1 MSINVVGAG
10 AGQTVAAGPM
20 SIRIMEDGRAR
31 WWPRRQALRTRSP
44 IRRPSGLDPKEV
56 AEVMARY
63 ATEVVHW

>member
-1 MSINVVGAG
+1 
-10 AGQTVAAGPM
+10 M

-56 AEVMARY
+56 AQVMARY